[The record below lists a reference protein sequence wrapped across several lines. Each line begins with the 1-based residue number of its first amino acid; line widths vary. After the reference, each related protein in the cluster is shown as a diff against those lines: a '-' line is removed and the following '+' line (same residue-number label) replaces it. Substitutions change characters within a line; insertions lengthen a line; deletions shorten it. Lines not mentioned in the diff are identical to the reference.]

1 MTEADQLRGAGDPD
15 THLVLQIFEGA
26 QRSAGDPDRELAAI
40 LPEIEGTKDPQ
51 DLVRRLR
58 GLVRD
63 AHKD

>member
-1 MTEADQLRGAGDPD
+1 MAEADQFSAAHDPD
-15 THLVLQIFEGA
+15 TQVVLQIFEGA
-26 QRSAGDPDRELAAI
+26 QRSEGDPDRELAGI